1 MEDNKKSV
9 SFKETPEIIDDS
21 IKSNYHTVEKIQK
34 RKKDNG
40 NKEIENTPVK
50 SSNDIQPI
58 VDVQVD
64 NPVDDSIKSDN
75 TFDFFKQFRI
85 MPNTQTIA
93 FIFVL
98 IICFFIFIL
107 NTRVNKTEEL
117 KEINDIII

>member
-9 SFKETPEIIDDS
+9 SFKETPEIIDNS

-50 SSNDIQPI
+50 SSNDIQPN
-58 VDVQVD
+58 VDVQAD
-64 NPVDDSIKSDN
+64 NLADDSIKSDN

-107 NTRVNKTEEL
+107 NTRANKTEEL

>member
-34 RKKDNG
+34 RKKDTE
-40 NKEIENTPVK
+40 NKEIENTPIK
-50 SSNDIQPI
+50 SSNDIQLNA
-58 VDVQVD
+58 DVKLD
-64 NPVDDSIKSDN
+64 NPTYDSIKSDN
-75 TFDFFKQFRI
+75 TFDFFKQIRI

-107 NTRVNKTEEL
+107 NTKANKTEEL
-117 KEINDIII
+117 KEINDINI

>member
-50 SSNDIQPI
+50 SYNDIQPI
-58 VDVQVD
+58 VDVQAD
-64 NPVDDSIKSDN
+64 NLADDSIKSDN

-107 NTRVNKTEEL
+107 NTRANKTEEL
-117 KEINDIII
+117 KEINDINI